1 MRMRWNFHRLLLNQ
15 SMNFYHNE
23 FAGRVAAK
31 VMQTA
36 LAVRDLWFILADI
49 LVYVVIYFLTMIF
62 VVGQFNLIL
71 MLPFLSWFLLFKFL
85 FIGCYNFF
93 GTNYFVHNFLC
104 SCKNKNDAIV

>member
-1 MRMRWNFHRLLLNQ
+1 MLISASVVLILSTLLVLFQTLIKHQSLAGAFPMRMRWNFHRLLLNQ

-49 LVYVVIYFLTMIF
+49 LVYVVIYF
-62 VVGQFNLIL
+62 
-71 MLPFLSWFLLFKFL
+71 
-85 FIGCYNFF
+85 
-93 GTNYFVHNFLC
+93 
-104 SCKNKNDAIV
+104 